1 MEPVPAAVYAPLE
14 SKTIIAPPMHFV
26 SPRNPYTTAD
36 PISVTF
42 IDRNKLGLGL
52 PSLSKIPHTNWPAF
66 FIISSPHALLMT
78 KLSLPNS
85 KPKTRTV
92 VSANFN
98 PSHSGW
104 DTLWFRLTSPPFKFL
119 ERGTLK
125 SGKISE
131 SYSPLVRGR
140 VAEGGRGS
148 LTPNL
153 CAQPISPCF

>member
-14 SKTIIAPPMHFV
+14 SKTIIAQPMHFV
-26 SPRNPYTTAD
+26 SQRNPYTTVD

-42 IDRNKLGLGL
+42 IDRNGLGLVL

-92 VSANFN
+92 ASANFN

-119 ERGTLK
+119 ERGTLNPANQRK
-125 SGKISE
+125 LF
-131 SYSPLVRGR
+131 SP
-140 VAEGGRGS
+140 S
-148 LTPNL
+148 
-153 CAQPISPCF
+153 

>member
-42 IDRNKLGLGL
+42 IDRNGLGLGL

-92 VSANFN
+92 VSATFN

-104 DTLWFRLTSPPFKFL
+104 DTIWFRLTSPPFKFL
-119 ERGTLK
+119 ER
-125 SGKISE
+125 
-131 SYSPLVRGR
+131 RGLFALIR
-140 VAEGGRGS
+140 LFMQSRSV
-148 LTPNL
+148 
-153 CAQPISPCF
+153 